1 MSDLAVALGLVLVI
15 EGLLYAVFP
24 AGMKRAVAQAL
35 ALPEN
40 ILRRA
45 GLIAAASGVA
55 IVWVVRG

>member
-1 MSDLAVALGLVLVI
+1 LSDLAVALGLVLVI